1 MNEKIFKGFK
11 QVTSSA
17 FNTAKEANELSGYLW
32 FVRTEVPEVEGEN
45 NVANDEYDIYFGS
58 RQYGHFCEGELSGIK
73 TAIENT
79 NGSIDEIVSTLSALT
94 SAIEANASAISANTE
109 SIGNNAN
116 AISGLQSALESFLVK
131 NIDSNDKVLNV
142 ADGILSSSIELVYE
156 NTHIKLYGKGKE
168 VTETDE
174 SGNSVT
180 KIVKEELGS
189 IDASAFIKD
198 SVLDDVDVVEVEGE
212 KYLEFKWKVETEG
225 DEPKVDRIKISE
237 FAKLYSAGVA
247 LELDE
252 NDKFNVKVAA
262 NDNFLTVNSNNE
274 LIVDDVTTDKT
285 MLKQDITIEGGPL
298 ATDAVKAAFT
308 GGVIPAGTDIQ
319 SVLKALLCVEIY
331 PSPTANTPTYS
342 VSISAPTITAKNDA
356 GSTVNNNALVEVG
369 SKITFASVTAKAVS
383 SSKTNPSVKKF
394 DHGYSTGTTSADTI
408 VIATGLTTEWD
419 IEQKDGEVYKLT
431 PSIVSGFTGDIPA
444 SASSSA
450 NTSCQI
456 SACTLT
462 VSEGTNTYKVSEDAP
477 KHVGTHD
484 GIPSVYV
491 VSNLG
496 GRDESHKSP
505 AIDAVTSDEPLEK
518 SVASSS
524 STFTVT
530 GLYPIFTNGVT
541 ASTTDATA
549 AAMADL
555 TAHVSGDGTKL
566 ALMKSD
572 TSFAV
577 SFAAHT
583 KGVEGY
589 RLYLP
594 GSWTVKTAMAINA
607 NTAKFAVDQKNK
619 FVVLKDAEGNTLK
632 VKRTIQGNEV
642 DYTVYEYLATEGA
655 NRVKFTVG

>member
-1 MNEKIFKGFK
+1 MSEKIFKGFK
-11 QVTSSA
+11 QVTSTA
-17 FNTAKEANELSGYLW
+17 FNKAKDANELSGYLW

-58 RQYGHFCEGELSGIK
+58 KQYGHFCEGELSGIK

-79 NGSIDEIVSTLSALT
+79 NGSIDEIVSTLSALA
-94 SAIEANASAISANTE
+94 SVIEANAAAISANTE

-116 AISGLQSALESFLVK
+116 SISGLQSALESFLVK
-131 NIDSNDKVLNV
+131 DVDSNDKVLNV
-142 ADGILSSSIELVYE
+142 ADGILTSEIGIEYKDGNINL
-156 NTHIKLYGKGKE
+156 TGKNG
-168 VTETDE
+168 
-174 SGNSVT
+174 SVIT
-180 KIVKEELGS
+180 GFS
-189 IDASAFIKD
+189 ASEFIKD

-225 DEPKVDRIKISE
+225 GEPKVDRIKISE

-252 NDKFNVKVAA
+252 NDKFNVKIAA
-262 NDNFLTVNSNNE
+262 NDNFLSVNSNNE

-383 SSKTNPSVKKF
+383 PSKTNPSVKKF
-394 DHGYSTGTTSADTI
+394 DHGYSTGATSADTI
-408 VIATGLTTEWD
+408 VNATGLTVEWD
-419 IEQKDGEVYKLT
+419 VEQKSGEVYKLT

-444 SASSSA
+444 AASSSA

-496 GRDESHKSP
+496 GRDENHKSP
-505 AIDAVTSDEPLEK
+505 AIDAVTSDEPLEQ
-518 SVASSS
+518 SVTSTA

-555 TAHVSGDGTKL
+555 SAHISGDGTKL
-566 ALMKSD
+566 SLMKAN
-572 TSFAV
+572 TSFAI

-594 GSWTVKTAMAINA
+594 GNWAVKSAMAINA
-607 NTAKFAVDQKNK
+607 NTAKFAVDQKSK
-619 FVVLKDAEGNTLK
+619 FVALKDAEGNTLK